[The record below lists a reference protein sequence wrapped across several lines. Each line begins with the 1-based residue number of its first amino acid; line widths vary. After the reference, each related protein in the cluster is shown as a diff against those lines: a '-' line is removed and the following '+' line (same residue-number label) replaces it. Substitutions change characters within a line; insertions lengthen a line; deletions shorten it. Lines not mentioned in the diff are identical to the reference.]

1 MPPAFH
7 VQNSSALFPHQTPIP
22 SLLQRS
28 LEDVRALLP
37 MDDPLAKLPFVH
49 ETLSTLRGEVAG
61 SGATL
66 LGFVGTPWT
75 LAAYSIE
82 GKADRNCRRT
92 KTMMFNSPQVL
103 HALLDH
109 LTEALIAYVGYQIDA
124 GAQVGTG
131 GAKRGCGGGGFCRGP
146 VGSGWLLLL
155 VGCVPLVVCVP
166 AKSCI
171 WQLLVAALP
180 ASSEE
185 GSSGGSPHQPPPAP
199 PSSLQCCRLCS
210 CLTRGRTT

>member
-1 MPPAFH
+1 
-7 VQNSSALFPHQTPIP
+7 
-22 SLLQRS
+22 
-28 LEDVRALLP
+28 

-49 ETLSTLRGEVAG
+49 ETLSTLRGEIAG

-109 LTEALIAYVGYQIDA
+109 LTEALITYVGYQIDA
-124 GAQVGTG
+124 GAQAVMVFDSW
-131 GAKRGCGGGGFCRGP
+131 GGGGQRGLVCRGP
-146 VGSGWLLLL
+146 VDSGRCCCWLAVCLLL
-155 VGCVPLVVCVP
+155 VGCVFAPLVPRVP
-166 AKSCI
+166 AEIGI
-171 WQLLVAALP
+171 WRRLVAALQ

-185 GSSGGSPHQPPPAP
+185 GSSSSSPRSPPSFP